1 MFGMVNNEEQRT
13 EKKEEKTETKSRWNK
28 ILLWAGIGTGGI
40 LVRHNRDTIKSRF
53 TGNKAP
59 KEKFKKDFSTEEKE
73 KTEKFKKEVQ
83 KTIEETNASEYD
95 FKDQRGEIKF
105 DTSKEPDYKIQSR
118 GKETTIGFDIKQGK
132 YKIADLDIRFTD
144 LKELVWAANLTNRF
158 LRKYG

>member
-59 KEKFKKDFSTEEKE
+59 K
-73 KTEKFKKEVQ
+73 EKFKKEVQ